1 MKKKLAFLL
10 GITPNLAFAAGN
22 VALGINKYMSDKDYD
37 IIIYYTE
44 LAQNDLEVFSKV
56 PHVILR
62 QFSLPEDFINT
73 MMKKLPSQSR
83 FRSKHRLMCFAH
95 FEVFPLL
102 KEYQNVAW
110 LDADTAIQKD
120 LSTIIDYA
128 KPFGI
133 TRDTPWTV
141 ADQFT
146 RRVEGYK
153 MDIEGH
159 CTAVMVVNDSL
170 PYMQIYKWLYEQA
183 VEYADCIKNP
193 DQAII
198 SLMLQKFGI
207 SPVCMELEE
216 WQCIAWKD
224 EAPNARIVHFGTER
238 KVWNDPNICNAFPE
252 WYRTHLQWL
261 EKGGSDF
268 NRNQVDFHNILGT
281 LDNASRAPQKNQK
294 IISMFGVP
302 VLKIKEEDKETK
314 SYLFGFIPFV
324 KTKIKE

>member
-22 VALGINKYMSDKDYD
+22 VALGINKYMSDDDYD
-37 IIIYYTE
+37 IVIYYTE

-62 QFSLPEDFINT
+62 QFNLPEDFINT

-83 FRSKHRLMCFAH
+83 FRSKYRLMCFAH

-133 TRDTPWTV
+133 TRDTPWMV

-170 PYMQIYKWLYEQA
+170 PYMQIYKWLYEKA
-183 VEYADCIKNP
+183 VEYADCIKT
-193 DQAII
+193 QIRRL
-198 SLMLQKFGI
+198 SL
-207 SPVCMELEE
+207 
-216 WQCIAWKD
+216 
-224 EAPNARIVHFGTER
+224 
-238 KVWNDPNICNAFPE
+238 
-252 WYRTHLQWL
+252 
-261 EKGGSDF
+261 
-268 NRNQVDFHNILGT
+268 
-281 LDNASRAPQKNQK
+281 
-294 IISMFGVP
+294 
-302 VLKIKEEDKETK
+302 
-314 SYLFGFIPFV
+314 
-324 KTKIKE
+324 